1 VNTSDRIRSDRIRSD
16 QVRPDQIRLR
26 VALADEWEALW
37 ALRTRC
43 VREICSSHYP
53 PHVVGPWSA
62 SPPPPSFLRL
72 LAIGGCLLAEDEAS
86 GELLGYGAIDAESA
100 EIDALFVAPD
110 QTGRGL
116 GLRLL
121 RALEQCVPAGTELKL
136 SAALNAEAF
145 YRRAG
150 YRPVRREIYPHPSG
164 IELDSVVMNR
174 RV

>member
-1 VNTSDRIRSDRIRSD
+1 MSPADE
-16 QVRPDQIRLR
+16 IRLR
-26 VALADEWEALW
+26 VALQGELEALW

-53 PHVVGPWSA
+53 PDVVGPWST
-62 SPPPPSFLRL
+62 SPPPPSFQRL
-72 LAIGGCLLAEDEAS
+72 LTMGGCLLAEHAAS
-86 GELLGYGAIDAESA
+86 GELLGYGAIDVENA

-110 QTGRGL
+110 QAGRGL

-145 YRRAG
+145 YHRAG

-164 IELDSVVMNR
+164 VELDSVLMNR